1 MKTKWTEL
9 KTLNPKLKTDLMK
22 RGHKIFIIITLVLLA
37 MAFIVGR
44 SDRYGPDVFDGDT
57 IALLRVEGPI
67 FDVQWYMDQVSD
79 LIEDDGIKAVVLR
92 IDSPGGAVAPTQ
104 ELYTELLKLKEI
116 KPVVTSMGTVAA
128 SGGYYL
134 SCATDWIVSNPG
146 TITGSVGVIMEFT
159 NLEDLFSKLGVSSRT
174 IKSGKFKDT
183 GNPMRQMTEEEE
195 SLLQAMIMDT
205 YDQFVEAVL
214 EGRSVDEDKV
224 RPYLDGRVLTGRQ
237 AHKLGLVD
245 ELGNIN
251 DAIEKATEMAG
262 LTEVPEEIYEPERER
277 PGLFTIL
284 FGESAA
290 RALVSLSDSV
300 RDKSSDR
307 WLQLWRA
314 F

>member
-1 MKTKWTEL
+1 
-9 KTLNPKLKTDLMK
+9 MK
-22 RGHKIFIIITLVLLA
+22 RGHKIFIVITLVLLA
-37 MAFIVGR
+37 VAFIVGLI
-44 SDRYGPDVFDGDT
+44 DRYGPGMFDGDT

-67 FDVQWYMDQVSD
+67 IDVRWHLDQVRD
-79 LIEDDGIKAVVLR
+79 FMEDDRIKGVVLR
-92 IDSPGGAVAPTQ
+92 IDTPGGAVAPTQ
-104 ELYTELLKLKEI
+104 ELYTELLRLGEI

-146 TITGSVGVIMEFT
+146 TITGSIGVIMEFT
-159 NLEDLFSKLGVSSRT
+159 NLEGLFSKLGVSSRI

-183 GNPMRQMTEEEE
+183 GNPMRPMTDEEEE
-195 SLLQAMIMDT
+195 LLQAMIMDT

-214 EGRSVDEDKV
+214 KGRPVDEDEI

-237 AHKLGLVD
+237 AYELGLVD
-245 ELGNIN
+245 QLGNIN
-251 DAIEKATEMAG
+251 DAIAKASEMAG
-262 LTEVPEEIYEPERER
+262 LAEIPEEIYEPERER
-277 PGLFTIL
+277 PGLFSIL

-300 RDKSSDR
+300 RDQSSDR

>member
-1 MKTKWTEL
+1 
-9 KTLNPKLKTDLMK
+9 MK

-37 MAFIVGR
+37 VAFIVGR
-44 SDRYGPDVFDGDT
+44 SNRYGAGMFDGDT

-67 FDVQWYMDQVSD
+67 FDVRWHMDQVRD
-79 LIEDDGIKAVVLR
+79 LMEDDGIKAVVLR

-183 GNPMRQMTEEEE
+183 GNPMRPMTDEEET
-195 SLLQAMIMDT
+195 LLQAMIMDT

-262 LTEVPEEIYEPERER
+262 LTEVPEEIYEPERDR

-300 RDKSSDR
+300 RDQSSDR

>member
-1 MKTKWTEL
+1 
-9 KTLNPKLKTDLMK
+9 MK
-22 RGHKIFIIITLVLLA
+22 RGHKIFLVITLILLGA
-37 MAFIVGR
+37 AFFIGR
-44 SDRYGPDVFDGDT
+44 SDRYGADRSGEDT

-67 FDVQWYMDQVSD
+67 IDVRWYLDQVRD
-79 LIEDDGIKAVVLR
+79 LKKDDGIKGVVLR

-104 ELYTELLKLKEI
+104 ELYTEIIALSEV

-146 TITGSVGVIMEFT
+146 TITGSVGVIMELANF
-159 NLEDLFSKLGVSSRT
+159 EELFQKIGVSSRT

-183 GNPMRQMTEEEE
+183 GNPMRPMTEEEQR
-195 SLLQAMIMDT
+195 LLQDMIMDT

-214 EGRSVDEDKV
+214 NGRPVEEDKV

-237 AHKLGLVD
+237 AHNLGLVD
-245 ELGNIN
+245 ELGNIYR
-251 DAIEKATEMAG
+251 AIEKATELAG
-262 LTEVPEEIYEPERER
+262 FEEVPEQIYEPEREK
-277 PGLFTIL
+277 PGFLGFL
-284 FGESAA
+284 FGEASARNIA
-290 RALVSLSDSV
+290 SMIRSITDQG
-300 RDKSSDR
+300 SDR

>member
-1 MKTKWTEL
+1 
-9 KTLNPKLKTDLMK
+9 MK

-37 MAFIVGR
+37 VAFIVGR
-44 SDRYGPDVFDGDT
+44 SNRYGAGMFDGDT

-67 FDVQWYMDQVSD
+67 FDVRWHMDQVRD
-79 LIEDDGIKAVVLR
+79 LMEDDGIKAVVLR
-92 IDSPGGAVAPTQ
+92 INSPGGAVAPTQ

-183 GNPMRQMTEEEE
+183 GNPMRPMTDEEET
-195 SLLQAMIMDT
+195 LLQAMIMDT

-262 LTEVPEEIYEPERER
+262 LTEVPEEIYEPERDR

-300 RDKSSDR
+300 RDQSSDR

>member
-1 MKTKWTEL
+1 
-9 KTLNPKLKTDLMK
+9 MK

-37 MAFIVGR
+37 VAFIVGR
-44 SDRYGPDVFDGDT
+44 SNRYGADMFDGDT
-57 IALLRVEGPI
+57 IALLRIEGPI
-67 FDVQWYMDQVSD
+67 FDVRWHMDQVRD
-79 LIEDDGIKAVVLR
+79 LMEDDGIKAVVLR
-92 IDSPGGAVAPTQ
+92 INSPGGAVAPTQ

-183 GNPMRQMTEEEE
+183 GNPMRPMTGEEET
-195 SLLQAMIMDT
+195 LLQAMIMDT

-262 LTEVPEEIYEPERER
+262 LTKVPEEIYEPERDR
-277 PGLFTIL
+277 PGLFSIL

-290 RALVSLSDSV
+290 RALVSLSDYV
-300 RDKSSDR
+300 RDQSSDR

>member
-1 MKTKWTEL
+1 
-9 KTLNPKLKTDLMK
+9 MK

-37 MAFIVGR
+37 VAFIVSR
-44 SDRYGPDVFDGDT
+44 SNRYGADMFDGDT
-57 IALLRVEGPI
+57 IALLRIEGPI
-67 FDVQWYMDQVSD
+67 FDVRWHMDQVRD
-79 LIEDDGIKAVVLR
+79 LMEDDGIKAVVLR
-92 IDSPGGAVAPTQ
+92 INSPGGAVAPTQ

-183 GNPMRQMTEEEE
+183 GNPMRPMTGEEET
-195 SLLQAMIMDT
+195 LLQAMIMDT

-251 DAIEKATEMAG
+251 DAIEKATEMGG
-262 LTEVPEEIYEPERER
+262 LTKVPEEIYEPERDR
-277 PGLFTIL
+277 PGLFSIL

-290 RALVSLSDSV
+290 RALVSLSDYV
-300 RDKSSDR
+300 RDQSSDR